1 MLAVRSLTRNKQ
13 EKFAGMR
20 EEILIPKQQMERVT
34 NLKINEK
41 IEHGLQEQVKQAV
54 TRLQSAQ
61 FAQKKSYR
69 FSSESNSCQEVI
81 AVIFNAIKYQAKY
94 VLIADISNFQKKINK
109 QAILERKNRLF
120 GILENQKKRGISHLL
135 INIIF
140 SELENRINQYV
151 DSLAGNR
158 EANTP
163 LIVRYDNSIVILHE
177 KLEIIQKSQQILQEW
192 QSEIRLELNKI
203 QITHTLYSFEN
214 QKPGF
219 DFLGFNIR
227 QFPVGKHQSQIINGE
242 RLGFKTI
249 IKPSKEN
256 VSQHYRSIAK
266 VIDKHKAASQE
277 ILIKRLNPIIREWAT
292 YYATAW
298 SKETY
303 SKLDWLVENKLRR
316 WAQRR
321 HPNKGKKWVAEKY
334 WHTVEGKNRVFAA
347 KVENKFISLIKHTD
361 YNKQKS
367 TKHIGPLTEEPDE
380 MKISRPVLK
389 TSSSRKR
396 NA

>member
-1 MLAVRSLTRNKQ
+1 M
-13 EKFAGMR
+13 
-20 EEILIPKQQMERVT
+20 EEILTPEQQMELLAS
-34 NLKINEK
+34 LKITERKSKNTPFESA
-41 IEHGLQEQVKQAV
+41 LREQVKQALNQPP
-54 TRLQSAQ
+54 RL
-61 FAQKKSYR
+61 AQKYYR
-69 FSSESNSCQEVI
+69 FSSESSSCHEVI

-94 VLIADISNFQKKINK
+94 VLTADLSKAWLKS
-109 QAILERKNRLF
+109 RT
-120 GILENQKKRGISHLL
+120 LENQKKGVISPLL
-135 INIIF
+135 IKLTF
-140 SELENRINQYV
+140 SDMENRINQYA
-151 DSLAGNR
+151 DSLSDNR

-163 LIVRYDNSIVILHE
+163 LIVQYDNSLVILHE

-192 QSEIRLELNKI
+192 LSKIRLELNQI
-203 QITHTLYSFEN
+203 QITHTLHSFEN

-277 ILIKRLNPIIREWAT
+277 ILINRLNPIIREWAT

-298 SKETY
+298 SRETY

-347 KVENKFISLIKHTD
+347 KVEDKFISLIKHTD

-367 TKHIGPLTEEPDE
+367 TKHISPLTEEPDE
-380 MKISRPVLK
+380 MKISRPVLE

>member
-20 EEILIPKQQMERVT
+20 EEILTPKQQRERVA
-34 NLKINEK
+34 NLKITEK
-41 IEHGLQEQVKQAV
+41 IKRGLQEQVKQAV

-61 FAQKKSYR
+61 FAQKKYYR
-69 FSSESNSCQEVI
+69 FSSESNSCQEAI

-94 VLIADISNFQKKINK
+94 VLTADISNFQIN
-109 QAILERKNRLF
+109 QQVILEIKKSGR
-120 GILENQKKRGISHLL
+120 LENQKKGAQLL
-135 INIIF
+135 IINIIF

-151 DSLAGNR
+151 ESLAGNR

-192 QSEIRLELNKI
+192 QSEIRLELNQIK
-203 QITHTLYSFEN
+203 ITHTLYSFEN

-227 QFPVGKHQSQIINGE
+227 QFTVGKHQSQILNGE

-256 VSQHYRSIAK
+256 VSQHYRSIAE

-277 ILIKRLNPIIREWAT
+277 ILIKRLNPIIREWAN

-367 TKHIGPLTEEPDE
+367 TNNIGPLTEEPDE